1 MTQISKYPITQ
12 DVYDHIF
19 DVFLSTI
26 AGLISKKAV
35 SDFFEEFL
43 TPTERIMF
51 AKRLAI
57 GLLLAKNYDYRE
69 ISKILRVSTT
79 TISGVSIL
87 YRYGKNYRK
96 VVDNLLKDVEKEK
109 FWLGIGEK
117 IASILSGGG
126 AKTASWRYLK
136 QELRKK
142 RLKKSLESL

>member
-12 DVYDHIF
+12 DVYDRIF

-26 AGLISKKAV
+26 AGLVSKKAV

-69 ISKILRVSTT
+69 ISKVLRVSTT

-87 YRYGKNYRK
+87 YKYGKNYRK
-96 VVDNLLKDVEKEK
+96 VVDNLLKDEEMEK

-117 IASILSGGG
+117 VASILSSGGS
-126 AKTASWRYLK
+126 KTTSWRYLK
-136 QELRKK
+136 QELKRK
-142 RLKKSLESL
+142 RLKKSF